1 MEELFIALIFVY
13 FGHLSIKMTR
23 NFTSASFKPE
33 QSEDSR
39 LIERTRSL
47 EPEAIQSD
55 DAKVQ
60 AIKTLALHHLVR
72 SEINEELMK
81 ENIDW
86 RQRSILNNSWKEERT
101 YILSKARE
109 ANLIP
114 AKPSAEE
121 SLQAMEELLKEDE
134 SGEFLSKTE

>member
-1 MEELFIALIFVY
+1 MEEIFIAAVFLY

-23 NFTSASFKPE
+23 TFTSASFKPE

-39 LIERTRSL
+39 LIEKTRSL
-47 EPEAIQSD
+47 EPDAIQSD

-109 ANLIP
+109 ASLIP

-121 SLQAMEELLKEDE
+121 SLQAMEELLKEE
-134 SGEFLSKTE
+134 ETNEFLSKTE

>member
-1 MEELFIALIFVY
+1 MEELVIAAVFAYFV
-13 FGHLSIKMTR
+13 HLSIQMTR
-23 NFTSASFKPE
+23 TFTSASFKPE

-39 LIERTRSL
+39 LIEKTRRL

-55 DAKVQ
+55 DAKIQ

-86 RQRSILNNSWKEERT
+86 RQRSILNNSWKEERM

-114 AKPSAEE
+114 AKPSPEE

-134 SGEFLSKTE
+134 SGEFFSKVE